1 MQLEYTDVVRT
12 KYRDRFVVY
21 RLEDII
27 SASLRLYG
35 EYQQVELDMLLQLI
49 GEDTVVYDIGS
60 NIGYHASAFASR
72 SKHVY
77 CFEANPQHFKMLRM
91 NMQEEPRCTLF
102 NMAVSNA
109 VGKILVEE
117 IDVTAIG
124 NYGMAKVGT
133 KTGVEVS
140 MTSIDTL
147 VNSEQVLPPHLIK
160 VDVEGHEPGVFQGA
174 EDTIKKYMP
183 LIYFEAQ
190 ESQNIPE
197 IYSMLDALGYRMG
210 WCVVRNYNPDN
221 FNSNADN
228 QFGNDAIFSIIALP
242 PSNPTQWPLPVLGP
256 NDSWEKLL
264 ERNKSN

>member
-1 MQLEYTDVVRT
+1 MKIDYTDVVRT

-21 RLEDII
+21 RWDDII

-35 EYQQVELDMLLQLI
+35 EYQQIELDMLLQLI
-49 GEDTVVYDIGS
+49 NEDTVVYDIGS

-102 NMAVSNA
+102 NLAISNTA
-109 VGKILVEE
+109 GKILVEE

-133 KTGVEVS
+133 SSGVEVP
-140 MTSIDTL
+140 MDSIDAM
-147 VNSEQVLPPHLIK
+147 VAAGKISPPQLMKI
-160 VDVEGHEPGVFQGA
+160 DVEGHEPGVFQGA
-174 EDTIKKYMP
+174 AETIKQYMP
-183 LIYFEAQ
+183 VIYFEAQ
-190 ESQNIPE
+190 ESENIPE
-197 IYSMLDALGYRMG
+197 LYTMLDSLGYHMG
-210 WCVVRNYNPDN
+210 WCVVRNYNPNN
-221 FNSNADN
+221 FNYNSEN
-228 QFGNDAIFSIIALP
+228 QFGNDAIFSIIAFP
-242 PSNPTQWPLPVLGP
+242 PNNLTRWPLEVQGP

-264 ERNKSN
+264 ARSK